1 LRHVGGNERMQ
12 KILLNLNSI
21 RAARE
26 IRAGRNPVKV
36 SGELGISPRNINR
49 IESVYGSIPDNL
61 LAGIERLLT
70 DREKLRRLI
79 SNLMHR
85 NEFLP

>member
-1 LRHVGGNERMQ
+1 MQ
-12 KILLNLNSI
+12 KILLNLNSV

-26 IRAGRNPVKV
+26 IRAGRNPRKV
-36 SGELGISPRNINR
+36 GGELGISLRNIDR
-49 IESVYGSIPDNL
+49 IESVYGGIPDNL
-61 LAGIERLLT
+61 LAGIERLLN

-85 NEFLP
+85 SEFLP

>member
-1 LRHVGGNERMQ
+1 MAAQRTQ
-12 KILLNLNSI
+12 KLPLNLNSV
-21 RAARE
+21 RAVRE
-26 IRAGRNPVKV
+26 IRAGRNPLKV
-36 SGELGISPRNINR
+36 SGELGISLRNIDK
-49 IESVYGSIPDNL
+49 IESAYGNVPDSL

-85 NEFLP
+85 SEFLP

>member
-1 LRHVGGNERMQ
+1 MQ

-26 IRAGRNPVKV
+26 IRAGRSPRKV
-36 SGELGISPRNINR
+36 SGELGISLRNIDR

-61 LAGIERLLT
+61 LAGIERLLN
-70 DREKLRRLI
+70 DREKLRRPI

>member
-1 LRHVGGNERMQ
+1 MP

-26 IRAGRNPVKV
+26 LRAGSNRHEV
-36 SGELGISPRNINR
+36 SGKFGISPRAIDR
-49 IESVYGSIPDNL
+49 IETVYRELPDHL
-61 LAGIERLLT
+61 LAGIERLLN
-70 DREKLRRLI
+70 DREKLRRLV

-85 NEFLP
+85 GDFRP